1 MLAKDLETQLGSMHP
16 SSYGWALLCAHRRD
30 DDARDTLQQAYEKVF
45 SGKVIFEGRSSLRT
59 WFFGVI
65 RLTALE
71 HHRFRMAPHR
81 EVAHAQQTEQDE
93 TPTPSES
100 LAERQRAK
108 LIADVLRELP
118 ERQREVLHLVFYEG
132 LTLKEAASVMDI
144 ALGSASQHY
153 ERAKVKMK
161 QLLGE
166 RGAS

>member
-1 MLAKDLETQLGSMHP
+1 MLLKDVERELGSMHT

-30 DDARDTLQQAYEKVF
+30 DDARDTLQQAYEKVL
-45 SGKVIFEGRSSLRT
+45 SGKVVFEGRSSLRT

-81 EVAHAQQTEQDE
+81 ELKRAQPTEQDE

-100 LAERQRAK
+100 LAERQRAQR
-108 LIADVLRELP
+108 IAEVLLELP

-144 ALGSASQHY
+144 AVGSASQHY

-161 QLLGE
+161 QLLSE